1 MSNTDKFI
9 PNMDKSEMFIC
20 QYNPSDGCR
29 PSYFTVAEE
38 KIENGKSAG
47 LRAVAYW
54 KGVQADKM
62 RDIIVNNRAI

>member
-1 MSNTDKFI
+1 MGNTE
-9 PNMDKSEMFIC
+9 KSEMLIC
-20 QYNPSDGCR
+20 QYNPAYGGR

-54 KGVQADKM
+54 KGEQADKM
-62 RDIIVNNRAI
+62 HDIIVNNRSI